1 MMKVEAIVR
10 PDRVTAVREAMV
22 AAGAT
27 GVTVM
32 TVTGHGAQGG
42 MTHRWRGHD
51 YTVSLLPKA
60 LVMTVVDDEDV
71 TEVAESVIAAA
82 RTGDLG
88 DGKIVVS
95 PVEHAVRVR
104 TGESGGAALG

>member
-10 PDRVTAVREAMV
+10 PEAVSAVREAMV

-27 GVTVM
+27 GVTVA
-32 TVTGHGAQGG
+32 TVIGHGSQGG

-60 LVMTVVDDEDV
+60 VVMTVIDDADLK
-71 TEVAESVIAAA
+71 EVIESVTSAA

-88 DGKIVVS
+88 DGKIFVS
-95 PVEHAVRVR
+95 PVIEAVRIR
-104 TGESGGAALG
+104 TGELGSDALS